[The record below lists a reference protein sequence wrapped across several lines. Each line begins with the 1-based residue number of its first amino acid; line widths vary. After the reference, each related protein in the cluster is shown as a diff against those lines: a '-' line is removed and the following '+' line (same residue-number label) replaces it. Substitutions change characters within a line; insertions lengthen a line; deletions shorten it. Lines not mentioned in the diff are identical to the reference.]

1 MRAMLVLLAASLSIA
16 CASTA
21 GRGREYA
28 IDDDPPVLDLIR
40 TADQVYVFPVTN
52 PHKGHRHDKR
62 LRLLDAEA
70 RGKIVHLLGDRQ
82 NWWHGGW
89 GLLTST
95 EPRKDIGLLFRQQR
109 NELVLFFDGT
119 LVDGTFN
126 GQFTSGLFDDKQA
139 KKLEQWKCR
148 FARTELNGG

>member
-1 MRAMLVLLAASLSIA
+1 MRAMLVLLAASVLIA

-21 GRGREYA
+21 ARAREYD
-28 IDDDPPVLDLIR
+28 IGDDPAVMDLIR

-52 PHKGHRHDKR
+52 PHNGRRHDKR

-70 RGKIVHLLGDRQ
+70 RLKIAHLLGDRQ
-82 NWWHGGW
+82 NWWHGGRS
-89 GLLTST
+89 LLTST

-109 NELVLFFDGT
+109 NELVLFFDDT

-126 GQFTSGLFDDKQA
+126 GQDTSGLFDDKQA
-139 KKLEQWKCR
+139 KKLEQWKRR
-148 FARTELNGG
+148 FARTELNG